1 MPSRAFW
8 NDPDIVDRFA
18 EKDPDERLRTLIEEY
33 DQPEL
38 VRVLDLG
45 CAGGRNTEL
54 LAREGFDVHAV
65 DASEAMVERTKRR
78 IANVLGRGDGDLRVR
93 QMEMT
98 DLGRFPGETFDLV
111 LALGIYHNAASW
123 KEWNQAVGETAR
135 VTAPGGRLL
144 YAGFAPGTDLTG
156 EGTRPVPEE
165 PHLFEGFPSGKA
177 VLLSAEEL
185 EENLAR
191 FEFEPTVSTETVTV
205 EMEDGRRVTVN
216 GLFEK
221 RPAGD
226 Q

>member
-1 MPSRAFW
+1 MPVSAFW
-8 NDPDIVDRFA
+8 DDPEVVDRFA
-18 EKDPDERLRTLIEEY
+18 EKEPDERLRALIEEY

-54 LAREGFDVHAV
+54 LARKGFDVHAV
-65 DASEAMVERTKRR
+65 DASEAMVERTRR
-78 IANVLGRGDGDLRVR
+78 RVANVLGHGDGNLRVR
-93 QMEMT
+93 QMDTT
-98 DLGRFPGETFDLV
+98 DLGRFPGGTFDLV
-111 LALGIYHNAASW
+111 LALGIYHNASSW

-135 VTAPGGRLL
+135 VIAPGGTLL

-156 EGTRPVPEE
+156 EGTRPDPEE
-165 PHLFEGFPSGKA
+165 PHVFEGFPSGKA
-177 VLLSAEEL
+177 TLLNAEEL

-191 FEFEPTVSTETVTV
+191 FEFEPIVSTETVTV

-221 RPAGD
+221 QPAGER
-226 Q
+226 